1 MNRKPIFAA
10 NWKMNKGASET
21 ADFVKSFL
29 SKLQGQDF
37 PCEIVIAPPFIS
49 LPKLADLLHNAEA
62 GQNAHAI
69 QIAAQNCSQFD
80 SGAYTG
86 EISAMMLKE
95 FFVHYVILGHSE
107 RRAIFLETDEVINA
121 KVRKAREL
129 NLKPI
134 FCIGETLEE
143 RETGRLEKVLRTQ
156 VSKGLAGL
164 SERDLLDTVIAYE
177 PVWAIGTGVTA
188 SAAQAQEAHA
198 FVRSLVAEQF
208 GADSAAKIRIQY
220 GGSVKPNNAAELMAC
235 PDIDGAL
242 IGGASLEPQSFLDI
256 IQNGAP

>member
-1 MNRKPIFAA
+1 MIRKPIFAA
-10 NWKMNKGASET
+10 NWKMNLGPSET
-21 ADFVKSFL
+21 EDFARSFL
-29 SKLQGQDF
+29 SKVQNRTF
-37 PCEIVIAPPFIS
+37 PCDIVIAPPFVS
-49 LPKLADLLHNAEA
+49 LAKAAEILGNVSSIA
-62 GQNAHAI
+62 L
-69 QIAAQNCSQFD
+69 AAQNCSQFD

-86 EISAMMLKE
+86 EISGMMLKE

-107 RRAIFLETDEVINA
+107 RRAIFGETDEVINA

-134 FCIGETLEE
+134 FCIGETLDE
-143 RETGRLEKVLRTQ
+143 RKAGQLEKVLRTQ
-156 VSKGLAGL
+156 VSLGLKGVT
-164 SERDLLDTVIAYE
+164 ERDLQDIVIAYE

-188 SAAQAQEAHA
+188 TAEQAQEAHA

-208 GADSAAKIRIQY
+208 GNDAAAKIRIQY

-256 IQNGAP
+256 IQNGAPA